1 MTTVRL
7 QTGLFVSAGSEP
19 RTHPR
24 GVFRS
29 PGGTGR
35 PDNAEAVDRCG
46 GRKRISLTWCAG
58 RSLSSHRIV
67 HEARA
72 EDVVRRVVRPPK
84 VSNAVSCAVPCRNA
98 KVSATIGVD
107 PPDPPPT
114 ATHARRRSRA
124 PTAPAPA
131 PHGRAAHTG
140 TAGGWHVRVRHGD
153 GARHL
158 LSQSCSRCAHSQ
170 GVLPELR
177 PTNRAVKDISYR
189 VWTLKKKRTGQT
201 HQPILSG

>member
-19 RTHPR
+19 RTRPR

-29 PGGTGR
+29 PGGTSR

-84 VSNAVSCAVPCRNA
+84 VSNAVSQREGFGHNW
-98 KVSATIGVD
+98 GG
-107 PPDPPPT
+107 PPRP
-114 ATHARRRSRA
+114 AAHRHARTQAVARSHSAGACAPWKSCPHGHSWWVARQSPQWRRS
-124 PTAPAPA
+124 TSS
-131 PHGRAAHTG
+131 
-140 TAGGWHVRVRHGD
+140 
-153 GARHL
+153 L
-158 LSQSCSRCAHSQ
+158 K
-170 GVLPELR
+170 PELQSMR
-177 PTNRAVKDISYR
+177 PLPGCTPR
-189 VWTLKKKRTGQT
+189 VAS
-201 HQPILSG
+201 HEPCS